1 MRPRR
6 TLSVVVEV
14 ICVTTDNNE
23 SVPEGYEVVYTAY
36 ITLRNGRRL
45 YAAAYGLT
53 AWRLVV
59 RKRA

>member
-1 MRPRR
+1 MNRDE
-6 TLSVVVEV
+6 EV
-14 ICVTTDNNE
+14 
-23 SVPEGYEVVYTAY
+23 VPEGHEVIYVTF

-45 YAAAYGLT
+45 YASAYGLK